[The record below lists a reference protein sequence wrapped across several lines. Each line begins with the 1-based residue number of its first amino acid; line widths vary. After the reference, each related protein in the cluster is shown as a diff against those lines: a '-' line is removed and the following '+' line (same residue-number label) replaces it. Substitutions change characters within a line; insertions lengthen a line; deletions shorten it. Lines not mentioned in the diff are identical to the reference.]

1 MRNSSAIT
9 NEQRGSSY
17 YSDCPSE
24 KYCLLMQ
31 SSSGDFRQFYDGTW
45 TIDIV
50 NEEQHDTEID
60 EFRIELV
67 YK

>member
-1 MRNSSAIT
+1 
-9 NEQRGSSY
+9 
-17 YSDCPSE
+17 
-24 KYCLLMQ
+24 MQ
-31 SSSGDFRQFYDGTW
+31 SSSGDFRQYYDGIW